1 MLGYSPNE
9 ELPFFLF
16 KSGDSIEDISFHH
29 IHVKENDTIRNTE
42 IELINNFRELN
53 EQGQFEA
60 NKRVAELTEIVKY
73 LKIKDNNSDK

>member
-1 MLGYSPNE
+1 MKNCLFS
-9 ELPFFLF
+9 FFNQVIVS
-16 KSGDSIEDISFHH
+16 KTFHF
-29 IHVKENDTIRNTE
+29 IHVKESDTIRNTE